1 MPPERI
7 EPKVFFANERTFLS
21 WVHTA
26 VLISASGLAMMHL
39 SPQAKA
45 YRWARIAGAMLVP
58 SAMGFLVYGLW
69 LYQYRSQKL
78 LIRSPGPYQAYAG
91 PLFVAVVFLAAL
103 VLNFAVALTEE
114 PGQSHKIKHH

>member
-1 MPPERI
+1 MPARI

-39 SPQAKA
+39 SPDDKA

-58 SAMGFLVYGLW
+58 SAMTCLVYGLW
-69 LYQYRSQKL
+69 LYQFRSGKL
-78 LIRSPGPYQAYAG
+78 SIRSPGPYQAYLG
-91 PLFVAVVFLAAL
+91 PILVSLVFLIAL
-103 VLNFAVALTEE
+103 ILNFAVALSEE
-114 PGQSHKIKHH
+114 PGQRHKIKPHH